1 MDDPIVAPEL
11 AAETV
16 DIAFAKKPY
25 VTPRLELLDVE
36 ATQNGPGTPPDSGG
50 IDFS

>member
-11 AAETV
+11 ATQTEDVAL
-16 DIAFAKKPY
+16 AKKPY

-36 ATQNGPGTPPDSGG
+36 ATQNGPGIPPDSGG